1 MTTTIFENVRA
12 VLAEIPDEVDLL
24 VAAKTRTAEEINQ
37 AISAGINIIG
47 ENYVQETETV
57 CADIK
62 CKVCWHFIGNL
73 QKNKVRKAVQLFDMI
88 ETIDSFKLASIVSEA
103 CEKLGKIMPVLIE
116 INSGEEQNKTGI
128 MPSETEKFIRKSALL
143 KGIKIEGLMTMGPL
157 SDNPE
162 EMRPYFRLTKGLFEH
177 IKACDIP
184 NISMKYLSMGMSDSY
199 KIALEEGASIIRIGS
214 AIFGQRS
221 YDKN

>member
-1 MTTTIFENVRA
+1 MTLHNIHSI
-12 VLAEIPDEVDLL
+12 LSDIPEHVIL
-24 VAAKTRTAEEINQ
+24 VAASKGKTAKDIEEAIDSGIKFVGESYIQEAENKILSVGRDKVTWHMIGHLQ
-37 AISAGINIIG
+37 SRKVKKAI
-47 ENYVQETETV
+47 
-57 CADIK
+57 
-62 CKVCWHFIGNL
+62 L
-73 QKNKVRKAVQLFDMI
+73 LFDMI